1 MAVFCRTMVLFAGA
15 ALAVILFST
24 WSFIDRG
31 YTVCDQSVKVWVPI
45 FAMGHLEMFR
55 SWALI
60 RHMRQ
65 HMFRTHPQLPVKS
78 VVYLVREHKHS
89 GHGRWHLQED
99 VEKDLEIAKDARKVH
114 SRPESL
120 VIFNGAWNGKTAT
133 LEQQYRIFNSAV
145 VAFGPHGTGFSNV
158 IWMPCEERSVS
169 QSVNQ
174 WSWGLTNEAPGDITM
189 NSSTG
194 SGLDMYRRLHVRLD
208 PADMVTSMRWLRSL
222 MSTHLVDSVTD
233 LVPAIEKW
241 EDAHRRYNQR
251 KDCTALTEQQK
262 MVSLLGLAPSDLQ
275 GHLELNP
282 GRLTSYDLLR
292 RDMVSFADT
301 KRAFTATDGAVPM
314 EVDALKGA
322 KGPKGKGGKKGDG
335 HQGKGGQKEDRE
347 YFICFKKGHLARDC
361 WHTKEVTRIRV
372 TPDGLHVRFV

>member
-1 MAVFCRTMVLFAGA
+1 MVLFAGA

-158 IWMPCEERSVS
+158 IWMPCAGVGVLVLEILCFYWDVFLGFRFSGRVSPYSQSVSQTVSRSVVPKSSGQSVVCPQRSGQSVSRSANRAVSQSVIWSSKEERSVS

-174 WSWGLTNEAPGDITM
+174 SVSRSVSPVSRSVRQQGDQ
-189 NSSTG
+189 SVSQ
-194 SGLDMYRRLHVRLD
+194 SV
-208 PADMVTSMRWLRSL
+208 SRSV
-222 MSTHLVDSVTD
+222 SQSCSV
-233 LVPAIEKW
+233 V
-241 EDAHRRYNQR
+241 Q
-251 KDCTALTEQQK
+251 
-262 MVSLLGLAPSDLQ
+262 S
-275 GHLELNP
+275 
-282 GRLTSYDLLR
+282 
-292 RDMVSFADT
+292 
-301 KRAFTATDGAVPM
+301 
-314 EVDALKGA
+314 
-322 KGPKGKGGKKGDG
+322 
-335 HQGKGGQKEDRE
+335 
-347 YFICFKKGHLARDC
+347 
-361 WHTKEVTRIRV
+361 
-372 TPDGLHVRFV
+372 